1 VFPSYI
7 SNLIFSSIILFNLEA
22 LYSMLLPSLFQPA
35 DSSSPLHLLFSICKS
50 LSRLLQTHIFM
61 PYSYKERLLV
71 KLSILNLTFPWFVLV
86 FTLK

>member
-1 VFPSYI
+1 
-7 SNLIFSSIILFNLEA
+7 
-22 LYSMLLPSLFQPA
+22 
-35 DSSSPLHLLFSICKS
+35 LHLLFSICKS